1 MARFAVDPQFAAD
14 KRHSLPHAGVAKA
27 WSSWFQGGIE
37 SNAVVVYRELESAI
51 GNAKGDFYRAGARMT
66 SDILKRLLC
75 DAVQT
80 ERCRPRGFI
89 ENFLGSESYGNRFH

>member
-14 KRHSLPHAGVAKA
+14 KKHSLPHAGMAEA
-27 WSSWFQGGIE
+27 WSSLFPGGIE

-51 GNAKGDFYRAGARMT
+51 DKAKGDFYRAGARVT
-66 SDILKRLLC
+66 SDILQRLLC

-80 ERCRPRGFI
+80 ERHRSRRLI
-89 ENFLGSESYGNRFH
+89 DIFLGPETDGNRLD